1 MEWHEASR
9 IYPMLSDD
17 LLQELA
23 ADIRE
28 NGLLEPILI
37 DVDDRIIDGRNRYAA
52 CKIAEVEP
60 VFEVHTDADSIVSVV
75 LSLNHKRRHLNKGQ
89 LAACAAKAEELMK
102 AEREAAAE
110 RRKATEGRPKKLSQK
125 VDSVSDR
132 NDSKTVSRVAEQ
144 FGTNRQYVAD
154 ARKIRDES
162 PETLDRVHTGEITL
176 QDAKREVRKQRQE
189 KAAKTEPWPEDQER
203 KRKALNAG
211 EAVVVN
217 VDSENHLT
225 AYARA
230 RGLLVMVDRSS
241 QWGNVFVLSD
251 DGDRDD
257 VCDAYAR
264 HYLPHK
270 RKLQATL
277 PSLKGKALGCHC
289 SPKRCHADEL
299 ARLANEI

>member
-102 AEREAAAE
+102 AERDAAAE
-110 RRKATEGRPKKLSQK
+110 RRKAGNAKGGKSSQK
-125 VDSVSDR
+125 IDQTSDD
-132 NDSKTVSRVAEQ
+132 NANKADSRVAEQ

-162 PETLDRVHTGEITL
+162 PETLDRVYVRPIDLVELSESHSRRLIRAAEVS
-176 QDAKREVRKQRQE
+176 KRLPSRI
-189 KAAKTEPWPEDQER
+189 ADDQ
-203 KRKALNAG
+203 
-211 EAVVVN
+211 
-217 VDSENHLT
+217 
-225 AYARA
+225 
-230 RGLLVMVDRSS
+230 
-241 QWGNVFVLSD
+241 
-251 DGDRDD
+251 
-257 VCDAYAR
+257 
-264 HYLPHK
+264 
-270 RKLQATL
+270 TL
-277 PSLKGKALGCHC
+277 PTVHL
-289 SPKRCHADEL
+289 EEI
-299 ARLANEI
+299 ARLAPR

>member
-132 NDSKTVSRVAEQ
+132 NDSKTDSRVADQ
-144 FGTNRQYVAD
+144 FGTNRQYVQPWSNRKLSPARFDRRLPLSRQNAD
-154 ARKIRDES
+154 KS
-162 PETLDRVHTGEITL
+162 LS
-176 QDAKREVRKQRQE
+176 
-189 KAAKTEPWPEDQER
+189 KAA
-203 KRKALNAG
+203 
-211 EAVVVN
+211 
-217 VDSENHLT
+217 
-225 AYARA
+225 
-230 RGLLVMVDRSS
+230 
-241 QWGNVFVLSD
+241 
-251 DGDRDD
+251 
-257 VCDAYAR
+257 R
-264 HYLPHK
+264 H
-270 RKLQATL
+270 
-277 PSLKGKALGCHC
+277 
-289 SPKRCHADEL
+289 
-299 ARLANEI
+299 